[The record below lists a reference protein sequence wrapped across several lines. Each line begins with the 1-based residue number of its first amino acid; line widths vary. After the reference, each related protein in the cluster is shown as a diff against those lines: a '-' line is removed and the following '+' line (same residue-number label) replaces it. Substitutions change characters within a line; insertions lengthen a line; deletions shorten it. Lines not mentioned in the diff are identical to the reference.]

1 VTTGSGDSDYR
12 AAAIQALIALR
23 ADLDRAIDGPR
34 PSREA
39 TREIAGEMRGVL
51 ERAEKVLQ
59 LDDLD
64 PIDTMVARARAKVLE
79 VFGASGWDG
88 PTPPPGLPP
97 LASSS
102 GRKP

>member
-1 VTTGSGDSDYR
+1 MQAFDDEYR

-39 TREIAGEMRGVL
+39 TREIAIEMRGVL

-64 PIDTMVARARAKVLE
+64 EIDTMVSRARAKVVE
-79 VFGASGWDG
+79 VFGTSGWDG
-88 PTPPPGLPP
+88 PDARPPGLPP
-97 LASSS
+97 LASTS
-102 GRKP
+102 GRKR

>member
-1 VTTGSGDSDYR
+1 MPASDDDYR

-39 TREIAGEMRGVL
+39 TREIAVEMRGVL

-64 PIDTMVARARAKVLE
+64 QIDTMVARARAKVLE
-79 VFGASGWDG
+79 VFGSSGWDA
-88 PTPPPGLPP
+88 TAPPDGLPP
-97 LASSS
+97 LASTS
-102 GRKP
+102 GRKQ